1 MFFNAI
7 VSIQQFKYSVSTN
20 FQCLMELTSIN
31 SHLLK
36 SDKRDMGKTVCSA
49 YLICTQSQLINGVH
63 VQAFDMI

>member
-1 MFFNAI
+1 
-7 VSIQQFKYSVSTN
+7 
-20 FQCLMELTSIN
+20 MELTSIN